1 VLKLVEYNT
10 VAVSLLPTSD
20 RIKLLQDTLIRKYR
34 DDLAMNYS
42 DDFKHFIAAD
52 AKLVNNPILQDG
64 YSSFDEMVGS
74 FVKAINIYRQSTPG
88 ESLPWVLFVVEEQE
102 RNMTD

>member
-20 RIKLLQDTLIRKYR
+20 RIKLLKDTLKYR

-52 AKLVNNPILQDG
+52 AQLVNNRILQDG
-64 YSSFDEMVGS
+64 NS
-74 FVKAINIYRQSTPG
+74 
-88 ESLPWVLFVVEEQE
+88 
-102 RNMTD
+102 